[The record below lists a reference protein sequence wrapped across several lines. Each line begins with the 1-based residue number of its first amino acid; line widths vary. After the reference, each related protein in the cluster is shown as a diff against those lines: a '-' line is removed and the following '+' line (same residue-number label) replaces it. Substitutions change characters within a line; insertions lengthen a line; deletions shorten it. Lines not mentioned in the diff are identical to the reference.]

1 MGAQHIGIREETK
14 RTLLIKLFKIATPSS
29 ISSGRLNYITT
40 ISFKRICHSFN
51 CLSNVFIAPGK
62 VVLWSYC
69 FVCFVKQQR
78 ATIML
83 KSTMARPS
91 ITVPLGSFVESC
103 SLSACSL
110 PPMLC
115 LFDLFP
121 IVLWI
126 TRGFNLTFK
135 LNVSIIVKIHVR
147 RISGWSRWS
156 KEFHYIMHFSQSVC

>member
-40 ISFKRICHSFN
+40 ISFKLICQPSN
-51 CLSNVFIAPGK
+51 SLSNVFLASGK
-62 VVLWSYC
+62 IVLRSYY

-91 ITVPLGSFVESC
+91 ITVPLGSIVESC
-103 SLSACSL
+103 NLSACFL

-121 IVLWI
+121 IVL
-126 TRGFNLTFK
+126 
-135 LNVSIIVKIHVR
+135 
-147 RISGWSRWS
+147 
-156 KEFHYIMHFSQSVC
+156 

>member
-40 ISFKRICHSFN
+40 ISFKLICQPSN
-51 CLSNVFIAPGK
+51 SLSNVFLASGK
-62 VVLWSYC
+62 IVLRSYY

-126 TRGFNLTFK
+126 TRGFNLIFK
-135 LNVSIIVKIHVR
+135 LNVSITVK
-147 RISGWSRWS
+147 
-156 KEFHYIMHFSQSVC
+156 YM

>member
-14 RTLLIKLFKIATPSS
+14 TLLIKLFKIATPSS
-29 ISSGRLNYITT
+29 ISLGRLNYITP
-40 ISFKRICHSFN
+40 ISFKLICQPSN
-51 CLSNVFIAPGK
+51 SLSNVFLASGK
-62 VVLWSYC
+62 IVLRSYY

-91 ITVPLGSFVESC
+91 ITVPLGSIVESC
-103 SLSACSL
+103 NLSACFL

-121 IVLWI
+121 IVL
-126 TRGFNLTFK
+126 
-135 LNVSIIVKIHVR
+135 
-147 RISGWSRWS
+147 
-156 KEFHYIMHFSQSVC
+156 

>member
-14 RTLLIKLFKIATPSS
+14 TLLIKLFKIATPSS

-40 ISFKRICHSFN
+40 ISFKLICQPSN
-51 CLSNVFIAPGK
+51 SLSNVFLASGK
-62 VVLWSYC
+62 IVLRSYY

-91 ITVPLGSFVESC
+91 ITVPLGSIVESC

-121 IVLWI
+121 IVL
-126 TRGFNLTFK
+126 
-135 LNVSIIVKIHVR
+135 
-147 RISGWSRWS
+147 
-156 KEFHYIMHFSQSVC
+156 

>member
-40 ISFKRICHSFN
+40 ISFKLICQPSN
-51 CLSNVFIAPGK
+51 SLSNVFLASGK
-62 VVLWSYC
+62 IVLRSYY

-91 ITVPLGSFVESC
+91 ITVPLGSIVESC
-103 SLSACSL
+103 HLSACFL

-126 TRGFNLTFK
+126 TRGFNLIFK
-135 LNVSIIVKIHVR
+135 LNVSITVK
-147 RISGWSRWS
+147 
-156 KEFHYIMHFSQSVC
+156 YM

>member
-14 RTLLIKLFKIATPSS
+14 TLLIKLFKIATPSS

-40 ISFKRICHSFN
+40 NSFKLICQPSN
-51 CLSNVFIAPGK
+51 SLSNVFLASGK
-62 VVLWSYC
+62 IVLRSYY

-121 IVLWI
+121 IVL
-126 TRGFNLTFK
+126 
-135 LNVSIIVKIHVR
+135 
-147 RISGWSRWS
+147 
-156 KEFHYIMHFSQSVC
+156 

>member
-14 RTLLIKLFKIATPSS
+14 TLLIKIFKIATPLS
-29 ISSGRLNYITT
+29 ISLGRLNYITP
-40 ISFKRICHSFN
+40 ISFKLICQPSN
-51 CLSNVFIAPGK
+51 SLSNVFLASGK
-62 VVLWSYC
+62 IVLRSYY

-121 IVLWI
+121 IVL
-126 TRGFNLTFK
+126 
-135 LNVSIIVKIHVR
+135 
-147 RISGWSRWS
+147 
-156 KEFHYIMHFSQSVC
+156 

>member
-14 RTLLIKLFKIATPSS
+14 TLLIKLFKIATPSS

-40 ISFKRICHSFN
+40 ISFKLICQPSN
-51 CLSNVFIAPGK
+51 SLSNVFLASGK
-62 VVLWSYC
+62 IVLRSYY

-91 ITVPLGSFVESC
+91 ITVPLGSIVESC
-103 SLSACSL
+103 RLSACSL

-121 IVLWI
+121 IVL
-126 TRGFNLTFK
+126 
-135 LNVSIIVKIHVR
+135 
-147 RISGWSRWS
+147 
-156 KEFHYIMHFSQSVC
+156 

>member
-14 RTLLIKLFKIATPSS
+14 TLLIKLFKIATPSS
-29 ISSGRLNYITT
+29 ISLGRLNYITP
-40 ISFKRICHSFN
+40 ISFKLICQPSN
-51 CLSNVFIAPGK
+51 SLSNVFLASGK
-62 VVLWSYC
+62 IVLRSYY

-103 SLSACSL
+103 NLSACSL

-121 IVLWI
+121 IVL
-126 TRGFNLTFK
+126 
-135 LNVSIIVKIHVR
+135 
-147 RISGWSRWS
+147 
-156 KEFHYIMHFSQSVC
+156 

>member
-14 RTLLIKLFKIATPSS
+14 TLLIKIFKIATPLS
-29 ISSGRLNYITT
+29 ISLGRLNYITP
-40 ISFKRICHSFN
+40 ISFKLICQPSN
-51 CLSNVFIAPGK
+51 SLSNVFLASGK
-62 VVLWSYC
+62 IVLRSYY

-91 ITVPLGSFVESC
+91 ITVPLGSIVESC
-103 SLSACSL
+103 NLSACFL

-121 IVLWI
+121 IVL
-126 TRGFNLTFK
+126 
-135 LNVSIIVKIHVR
+135 
-147 RISGWSRWS
+147 
-156 KEFHYIMHFSQSVC
+156 

>member
-14 RTLLIKLFKIATPSS
+14 TLLIKLFKIATPSS

-40 ISFKRICHSFN
+40 ISFKLICQPSN
-51 CLSNVFIAPGK
+51 SLSNVFLASGK
-62 VVLWSYC
+62 IVLRSYY

-103 SLSACSL
+103 RLSACSL

-121 IVLWI
+121 IVL
-126 TRGFNLTFK
+126 
-135 LNVSIIVKIHVR
+135 
-147 RISGWSRWS
+147 
-156 KEFHYIMHFSQSVC
+156 

>member
-40 ISFKRICHSFN
+40 ISFKLICQPSN
-51 CLSNVFIAPGK
+51 SLSNVFLASGK
-62 VVLWSYC
+62 IVLRSYY

-91 ITVPLGSFVESC
+91 ITVPLGSIVESC
-103 SLSACSL
+103 NLSACFL

-126 TRGFNLTFK
+126 TRGFNLIFK
-135 LNVSIIVKIHVR
+135 LNVSITVK
-147 RISGWSRWS
+147 
-156 KEFHYIMHFSQSVC
+156 YM